1 MNLKSAVF
9 WIAIAGFF
17 VGLLLAQ
24 NLLQRQGIGLL
35 PGQGGNFTLQ
45 SNSGPVSLGDF
56 KGKVVALYMG
66 YMACPDICPTSLWNL
81 AEAVRALSDEQAG
94 EVQGIFVSVDPER
107 DSPRALDIFARGFFP
122 SFIGLT
128 GNRSELDA
136 VARQYGF
143 VYEKV
148 PLKDSAM
155 GYVIDHSSVIYLVDR
170 QGVLQAFIPHDTP
183 PDEIRRQLL
192 QLLS

>member
-1 MNLKSAVF
+1 MNLKTAIF

-17 VGLLLAQ
+17 AGLLLAQ

-107 DSPRALDIFARGFFP
+107 D
-122 SFIGLT
+122 
-128 GNRSELDA
+128 
-136 VARQYGF
+136 
-143 VYEKV
+143 
-148 PLKDSAM
+148 M
-155 GYVIDHSSVIYLVDR
+155 
-170 QGVLQAFIPHDTP
+170 
-183 PDEIRRQLL
+183 
-192 QLLS
+192 